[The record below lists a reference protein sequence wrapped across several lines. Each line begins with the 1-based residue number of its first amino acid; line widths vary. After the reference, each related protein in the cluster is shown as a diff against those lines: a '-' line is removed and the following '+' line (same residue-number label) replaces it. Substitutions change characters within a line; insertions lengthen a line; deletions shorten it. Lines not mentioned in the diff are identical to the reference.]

1 VGPTL
6 QGKLVAVC
14 ASDQKHVAKEEIAG
28 AVAREG
34 HGLEGDAHAGPGHRQ
49 VSLIDSFQIG
59 AVREKVGELKH
70 GAFGENFVVEGI
82 DLRQVGRGS
91 ILRLGKEVAVEV
103 SQIGKICHDRCAIY
117 SQVGECPMSSEGI
130 FGRVLS
136 GGKVAKGD
144 PVAVEKLVGR
154 QVPQCAVVV
163 VSDRCHRGEA
173 VDTAGEL
180 LGKILGDHGF
190 NVLEKVIV
198 PDEKDLI
205 ASALVRLSDER
216 GADLV
221 FTAGGTGMAPRDV
234 TPEATRGVIHR
245 DVPGLSEALR
255 MAKMAGSPR
264 SILSRGVSGIRGRT
278 LIVNM
283 PGSEKGVRES
293 IEVLLPVLDHA
304 VETLRGSVKDCGR

>member
-1 VGPTL
+1 MGPTP
-6 QGKLVAVC
+6 QGKLLAVC
-14 ASDQKHVAKEEIAG
+14 TSDRKNVAKDDVG
-28 AVAREG
+28 SAVVREG

-49 VSLIDSFQIG
+49 VSMIDSSQTR

-82 DLRQVGRGS
+82 DLARVGAGS
-91 ILRLGKEVAVEV
+91 IVRLGKEVVVEV

-117 SQVGECPMSSEGI
+117 MQVGDCPMSSEGV
-130 FGRVLS
+130 FGRVLK
-136 GGKVAKGD
+136 GGKVSRGD
-144 PVAVEKLVGR
+144 GVTVEKLVGHE
-154 QVPQCAVVV
+154 VPQCAVVV
-163 VSDRCHRGEA
+163 VSDRCHRGET

-180 LGKILGDHGF
+180 LGRILGEQGF

-205 ASALVRLSDER
+205 ASALVHLSDER
-216 GADLV
+216 GADLI

-234 TPEATRGVIHR
+234 TPEATRQVIEKE
-245 DVPGLSEALR
+245 VPGLSEALR
-255 MAKMAGSPR
+255 MTTMAKAPR
-264 SILSRGVSGIRGRT
+264 SILSRGVSGMRGRT

-293 IEVLLPVLDHA
+293 IEVLLPVLGHA